1 MKKQLF
7 IKWQLMCRKTLKMT
21 IVVSLKLSLCVA
33 RIAKFLNFWNGKWQ
47 HMCRVTL
54 FFNFGRIQAK
64 YHHQFLLSFLPF
76 FLVCLKA
83 HGNHRIAH
91 KLKLHDTSPKLSTT
105 LTLSCSAMYSSILK
119 ILVHG
124 NICDGVSKSMLKKS
138 RVNFDKI
145 DLLRKSLLQVHP
157 VYQCGN

>member
-64 YHHQFLLSFLPF
+64 YHDQFLLSFLPF
-76 FLVCLKA
+76 FLVCLKP
-83 HGNHRIAH
+83 HGNHRITH

-124 NICDGVSKSMLKKS
+124 NICKTWFPMVLGVMINYVFSY
-138 RVNFDKI
+138 NKI
-145 DLLRKSLLQVHP
+145 QT
-157 VYQCGN
+157 

>member
-1 MKKQLF
+1 
-7 IKWQLMCRKTLKMT
+7 MT
-21 IVVSLKLSLCVA
+21 AYVSRDVVCWTPHKLSLIRKPPLVA
-33 RIAKFLNFWNGKWQ
+33 VFLFNKHKCIVSIHWTP
-47 HMCRVTL
+47 CL

-124 NICDGVSKSMLKKS
+124 NICKTWFPMVLGVMINYVFSY
-138 RVNFDKI
+138 NKI
-145 DLLRKSLLQVHP
+145 QT
-157 VYQCGN
+157 